1 MFIMC
6 FFFCKQK
13 TAYEMRISDWSSAV
27 CSSDLF
33 MATRT
38 ATLAN
43 WDQIKLLTVQVNRLE
58 RWHLPGLLLIGD
70 AAHAMSPV
78 GGVGIN
84 LAVQDAV
91 CAANRLTEA
100 LCGSAPI
107 DEALLAGLP
116 QRSEERRVG
125 KECVRTCRSRWA

>member
-1 MFIMC
+1 MTHSIPS
-6 FFFCKQK
+6 
-13 TAYEMRISDWSSAV
+13 RGSSELAFRAGLAASAP
-27 CSSDLF
+27 C
-33 MATRT
+33 MATRA

-43 WDQIKLLTVQVNRLE
+43 WDQIKRLTVQVNRLD

-107 DEALLAGLP
+107 DEALLAGIQQIGRAHVLTP
-116 QRSEERRVG
+116 VTNAHL
-125 KECVRTCRSRWA
+125 VCRLLLEKKK